1 MVVAN
6 LVLVVIFWFGV
17 PASSTGDSRLEEGL
31 MHLEPD
37 LLAVFCRYIAH
48 EWKVVRD
55 ANSKDS
61 DHTATEFAN
70 LETVQHSTQMLDGLK
85 HLTQQNYQDWEAYKE
100 LYEKSYNDE
109 NEEIVHMLNFL
120 SAQQE
125 VRQHNDAYAR
135 KEVTYKQEINYFADL
150 VDNIAENGNATA
162 TYQLLLF
169 TQLFITILS
178 VPIMA
183 KKVALEGRS
192 PSLLAIKDK
201 SLVLCSAMAG
211 QLCSTNIQPL
221 TRMNTRLKKIRH
233 IMRALEVGLKVAVL
247 ACTRIY

>member
-55 ANSKDS
+55 ANSQDS

-150 VDNIAENGNATA
+150 TFYEYQKWLGFGRIHENVDVRNAPCF
-162 TYQLLLF
+162 LPSRNVNVLESF
-169 TQLFITILS
+169 S
-178 VPIMA
+178 
-183 KKVALEGRS
+183 KKPNSQFVHS
-192 PSLLAIKDK
+192 HQK
-201 SLVLCSAMAG
+201 
-211 QLCSTNIQPL
+211 T
-221 TRMNTRLKKIRH
+221 
-233 IMRALEVGLKVAVL
+233 
-247 ACTRIY
+247 